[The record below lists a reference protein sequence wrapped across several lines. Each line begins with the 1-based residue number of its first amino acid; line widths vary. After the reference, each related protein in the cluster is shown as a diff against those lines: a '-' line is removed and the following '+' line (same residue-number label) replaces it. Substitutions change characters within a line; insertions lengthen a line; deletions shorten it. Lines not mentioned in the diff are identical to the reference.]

1 MRRIGVLGAI
11 ACVGVMAACAPK
23 PLILKGP
30 RFDLRTPLD
39 QVMSAADKPGA
50 TSPDTTPQ
58 NRTVPIRLPAPVANA
73 DWTERMGG
81 PQHLMTQ
88 AALGS
93 TLTAVWEAPIGK
105 GDDKRHA
112 ITADPVVAGGRIFT
126 LDSRATVTATSTGGA
141 TMWSV
146 DLTPASDH
154 TDDSSG
160 GGLAYGD
167 GKLFVASGFGELVA
181 MDPATG
187 AVIWRQHFHA
197 PVTGTPT
204 VEGGVVYVVARDS
217 SAWAIDTKTG
227 KVRWQL
233 DGSGSIAGVTGGAGP
248 ALSARFALLP
258 FPSGQLV
265 GALKPGGSQVWSTT
279 VAGERLGQGYAS
291 MNDITGDPVVVGD
304 KVFVGNASGKVM
316 ALDLNTGD
324 KVWTSDRGVVSP
336 VWPVGG
342 SIFLV
347 SDQAHLV
354 RLDATTGDLIW
365 EVPLPYYVPVKKA
378 KNRRDIFAHY
388 GPVLAGNHLIVT
400 SSDGQAR
407 FFDPASG
414 AQTGALQ
421 LGDGAASD
429 PVVAGRTLYVV
440 TRDGKLRA
448 FR

>member
-11 ACVGVMAACAPK
+11 ACLGAVAACAPK

-30 RFDLRTPLD
+30 RFDLRTPLN
-39 QVMSAADKPGA
+39 QVMAAAA
-50 TSPDTTPQ
+50 TPDAASPNDTPA

-81 PQHLMTQ
+81 AQHHMTQ
-88 AALGS
+88 PALGA
-93 TLTAVWEAPIGK
+93 TLSAVWEAPIGQ

-126 LDSRATVTATSTGGA
+126 LDSRAKVTATSTAGA
-141 TMWSV
+141 TLWSV
-146 DLTPASDH
+146 DLTPATDHSD
-154 TDDSSG
+154 DASG
-160 GGLAYGD
+160 GGLAFGD

-181 MDPATG
+181 IDPGTG

-204 VEGGVVYVVARDS
+204 VEGGVVYVVARNS
-217 SAWAIDTKTG
+217 SAWAIDAKDG
-227 KVRWQL
+227 KIRWQL
-233 DGSGSIAGVTGGAGP
+233 DGSTSAAGVTGGAGP

-304 KVFVGNASGKVM
+304 TVYVGNASGKVM
-316 ALDLNTGD
+316 ALSLNTGD
-324 KVWTSDRGVVSP
+324 KIWSSDRGVVSP
-336 VWPVGG
+336 VWPEGG
-342 SIFLV
+342 SVFLV
-347 SDQAHLV
+347 SDQAKLV
-354 RLDATTGDLIW
+354 RLDAASGDPIW

-388 GPVLAGNHLIVT
+388 GPVMAGNHLIVT

-407 FFDPASG
+407 MFDPASG
-414 AQTGALQ
+414 AQTGAVQ
-421 LGDGAASD
+421 LGAGAATD